1 MLDVK
6 LPFVV
11 QLFSRY
17 IFDMRF
23 LEMSCTIFWFW
34 KFMKITIVYLQ
45 YKNTREVFSLNFVH
59 VFY

>member
-1 MLDVK
+1 MNILSWIPHTKELSMIPMLDVK

-23 LEMSCTIFWFW
+23 LEMSCTIF
-34 KFMKITIVYLQ
+34 
-45 YKNTREVFSLNFVH
+45 
-59 VFY
+59 